1 MSKVIRLNDRL
12 ENLIEE
18 YRQDLILKNESSNIP
33 SKEQI
38 IIMLENMTE
47 QEVVTAINE
56 SKKAVAKKTKKGVRV
71 KQSLK
76 G

>member
-47 QEVVTAINE
+47 QDLILSALLFALNF
-56 SKKAVAKKTKKGVRV
+56 
-71 KQSLK
+71 
-76 G
+76 